1 MTCSA
6 LAGAAGGSAVTA
18 AQEFV
23 NVEINEFDRV
33 LRGLGL
39 QRETSYFAFREHF
52 IALHDGGAHAASA
65 ARPCGRS
72 AKSLRSGCGMR
83 GGAIALD
90 GEGRIPNMLP
100 AEEAHGYCVLAMQID
115 ESSSGSGSCPSFI
128 DAIKK
133 ITAAMNKDAQCP
145 EKMMS
150 MNQNDIQAES
160 FLTSR
165 STACEKYSPRS
176 PNGAPL

>member
-1 MTCSA
+1 MGVLYA
-6 LAGAAGGSAVTA
+6 RNDVMD
-18 AQEFV
+18 FV
-23 NVEINEFDRV
+23 CRIRRSL
-33 LRGLGL
+33 LRQSRDVAS
-39 QRETSYFAFREHF
+39 QRMRHARGT
-52 IALHDGGAHAASA
+52 IALG
-65 ARPCGRS
+65 
-72 AKSLRSGCGMR
+72 
-83 GGAIALD
+83 
-90 GEGRIPNMLP
+90 GEGGNPNMLS

>member
-39 QRETSYFAFREHF
+39 QRETSYFTFREHF
-52 IALHDGGAHAASA
+52 IALHDGGAHAAFA
-65 ARPCGRS
+65 ARSVGKA

-83 GGAIALD
+83 GGQLRCGQHEKEFRRVYRSLASIQS
-90 GEGRIPNMLP
+90 GKML
-100 AEEAHGYCVLAMQID
+100 
-115 ESSSGSGSCPSFI
+115 
-128 DAIKK
+128 K
-133 ITAAMNKDAQCP
+133 
-145 EKMMS
+145 EK
-150 MNQNDIQAES
+150 NQ
-160 FLTSR
+160 
-165 STACEKYSPRS
+165 
-176 PNGAPL
+176 